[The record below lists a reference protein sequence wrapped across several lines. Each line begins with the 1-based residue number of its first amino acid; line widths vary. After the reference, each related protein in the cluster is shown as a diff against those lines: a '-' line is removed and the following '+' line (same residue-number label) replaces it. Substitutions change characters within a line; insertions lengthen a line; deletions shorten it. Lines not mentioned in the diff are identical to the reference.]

1 MAELDFEMK
10 LDRMFNEPPG
20 FEDSHAFAKLVEMR
34 LDRGWNLRQI
44 VMGATGVIVGLIGVF
59 QLIGS
64 RFLFEAGAEAG
75 QQMQVFSGL
84 FRQVEVAGDAV
95 SMLPFGGQAIWMA
108 AGLGVMALAFAV
120 ARTVEELK

>member
-10 LDRMFNEPPG
+10 LDRMFNDPPALA
-20 FEDSHAFAKLVEMR
+20 DSHAFAKLVEMR

-44 VMGATGVIVGLIGVF
+44 VMGVAGLIVGVIGVF
-59 QLIGS
+59 QLVGS
-64 RFLFEAGAEAG
+64 RFLFNASAEAG
-75 QQMQVFSGL
+75 EQMQIFTDL
-84 FRQVEVAGDAV
+84 FRQVERAGDMV